1 MRNRSYQNDRLRK
14 MLALF
19 AAGMLALTACGS
31 KEVDSS
37 AGDQGFFDS
46 VSRNDQSGTETGTQD
61 EPGGSGSGSQ
71 DDSQQDSGSGDAA
84 ANDGYEKF
92 LQLQI
97 GKTESE
103 VNAILGEPVSIDKAY
118 YTYNVTVNGKD
129 MDLTVWISTV
139 TGQVIYL
146 TGEFDGSDY
155 RDAFVDSRTDLSAVD
170 RLESGELDTYEA
182 CAEAF
187 KTPGYLYSIDEDGET
202 RYFWVNSNGGYIR
215 VTFRPDGT
223 VKTYSGFC

>member
-1 MRNRSYQNDRLRK
+1 M
-14 MLALF
+14 MALF

-37 AGDQGFFDS
+37 VGDQGFFDS
-46 VSRNDQSGTETGTQD
+46 TSQNGQSGTETSTQD
-61 EPGGSGSGSQ
+61 EPSGSQ

-97 GKTESE
+97 GMTESE
-103 VNAILGEPVSIDKAY
+103 VNAILGEPVNIDKAY
-118 YTYNVTVNGKD
+118 YTYSVTVNGKD

>member
-1 MRNRSYQNDRLRK
+1 MTGYNCRLRK
-14 MLALF
+14 MMALF

-37 AGDQGFFDS
+37 VGDQGFFDS
-46 VSRNDQSGTETGTQD
+46 TSQNGQSGTETSTQD
-61 EPGGSGSGSQ
+61 EPSGSQ

-97 GKTESE
+97 GMTESE
-103 VNAILGEPVSIDKAY
+103 VNAILGEPVNIDKAY
-118 YTYNVTVNGKD
+118 YTYSVTVNGKD

>member
-1 MRNRSYQNDRLRK
+1 MMNHNDWSRRL
-14 MLALF
+14 LALF

-37 AGDQGFFDS
+37 NGDRLFDS
-46 VSRNDQSGTETGTQD
+46 AGQNNQSASGSGAQDDQSGLS
-61 EPGGSGSGSQ
+61 SGAQ
-71 DDSQQDSGSGDAA
+71 DDGQQDSGSGTAV

-97 GKTESE
+97 GMTESE
-103 VNAILGEPVSIDKAY
+103 VNAILGEPVNIDKAY

-146 TGEFDGSDY
+146 SGEFDGSDY
-155 RDAFVDSRTDLSAVD
+155 RDAFVDSQTDLSAVD

>member
-1 MRNRSYQNDRLRK
+1 MTGYNCRLRK
-14 MLALF
+14 MMALF

-37 AGDQGFFDS
+37 VGDQGFFDS
-46 VSRNDQSGTETGTQD
+46 VSRNDQSATETGTQD
-61 EPGGSGSGSQ
+61 EPSGSGSGSQ

-97 GKTESE
+97 GMTESE

-146 TGEFDGSDY
+146 AGEFDSSDY
-155 RDAFVDSRTDLSAVD
+155 RDAFADSKTDLSAVD

-182 CAEAF
+182 CVEAF

-215 VTFRPDGT
+215 VTFRSDGT

>member
-1 MRNRSYQNDRLRK
+1 

-37 AGDQGFFDS
+37 VGDQGFFDS
-46 VSRNDQSGTETGTQD
+46 PSQNGQSGTETSTQD
-61 EPGGSGSGSQ
+61 EPSGSQ

-97 GKTESE
+97 GMTESE

-146 TGEFDGSDY
+146 AGEFDGSDY

>member
-1 MRNRSYQNDRLRK
+1 MSKQCGIK
-14 MLALF
+14 KIAALL
-19 AAGMLALTACGS
+19 AAGTLVFTACGS
-31 KEVDSS
+31 KEEDSPS
-37 AGDQGFFDS
+37 GGSQGLFGSEAQD
-46 VSRNDQSGTETGTQD
+46 DQSGLGGGT
-61 EPGGSGSGSQ
+61 Q
-71 DDSQQDSGSGDAA
+71 DDSQQDSGSGDTA

-97 GKTESE
+97 GMTESE
-103 VNAILGEPVSIDKAY
+103 VNAILGEPVNIDKAY

-139 TGQVIYL
+139 TGQVVYL
-146 TGEFDGSDY
+146 AGEFDGSDY
-155 RDAFVDSRTDLSAVD
+155 RDAFVDSKTDLSAVD
-170 RLESGELDTYEA
+170 RLENGELDTYEA

-215 VTFRPDGT
+215 VTFRSDGT
-223 VKTYSGFC
+223 VKTYAGFC